1 MAKEKAKDEE
11 LSATGKQTVAHA
23 YSAMDYYF
31 DHLKKTVSSAPSGGT
46 EFGERVVSLLDTT
59 LWTSSPE
66 TSARHIPTSSIRLM
80 VSHNM
85 RSHSPSSHPIYP
97 DSTPWAKELP
107 SPTSHSNRSLRT
119 EVSVAGKRN
128 FQARRQR
135 GRNGLGD
142 SRTPVQRQNPLG
154 NSANSGLIAGF
165 REISVRTRM
174 RGGAGRLEPTNKRL
188 WACLSAD
195 ALSADFSYQIASSA
209 PRAPDNA
216 GSIHRSNWPCDP

>member
-85 RSHSPSSHPIYP
+85 RSHSPSSHPILP
-97 DSTPWAKELP
+97 EDSTPWAKELP
-107 SPTSHSNRSLRT
+107 SSTSHSNRSLRT

-128 FQARRQR
+128 FQRGDKEAETTLEIQGRRCR
-135 GRNGLGD
+135 D
-142 SRTPVQRQNPLG
+142 KITLG
-154 NSANSGLIAGF
+154 NSANSG
-165 REISVRTRM
+165 
-174 RGGAGRLEPTNKRL
+174 
-188 WACLSAD
+188 
-195 ALSADFSYQIASSA
+195 
-209 PRAPDNA
+209 
-216 GSIHRSNWPCDP
+216 

>member
-66 TSARHIPTSSIRLM
+66 TSARTSPPRLYA
-80 VSHNM
+80 SW
-85 RSHSPSSHPIYP
+85 RATTCDLTRLPRTRFYP
-97 DSTPWAKELP
+97 GRNAVGEGAALIDIAFEPV
-107 SPTSHSNRSLRT
+107 LRT

-128 FQARRQR
+128 FQRGDKEAKTTLKIQGRRCR
-135 GRNGLGD
+135 D
-142 SRTPVQRQNPLG
+142 KITPG

-165 REISVRTRM
+165 REISVRMSM
-174 RGGAGRLEPTNKRL
+174 RRGLRRVSTGAKHAVAIEPVSRE
-188 WACLSAD
+188 
-195 ALSADFSYQIASSA
+195 
-209 PRAPDNA
+209 
-216 GSIHRSNWPCDP
+216 